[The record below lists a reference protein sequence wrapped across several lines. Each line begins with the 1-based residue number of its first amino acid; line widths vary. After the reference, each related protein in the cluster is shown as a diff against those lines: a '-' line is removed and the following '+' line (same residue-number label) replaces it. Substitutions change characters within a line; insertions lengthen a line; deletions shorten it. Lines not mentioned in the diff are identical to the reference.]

1 MGAGDALQ
9 LYRQQSDGCGC
20 DALDST
26 GLTQGLGAQ
35 AQQLLF
41 HFVADARQAV
51 PGCEAIVQQPGESL
65 VVEGSLACDFR
76 PGAFDIAAVAQFS
89 LDPEGDAAIEAGPVD
104 ILVNNAGCNVR
115 KPVGDVTWDDWN
127 TVLDTNLRGTFFMSQ
142 AIGRQMTA
150 RGSGRIITVGS
161 ITSVFGFGGLAPY
174 TASRGGIRQLTMSL
188 ADAFGPQGVTVNCL
202 APGFFRTAQ
211 NDVMY
216 RDEEWVGSIVART
229 PLRRPGQPGD
239 LDGVVVFLASDA
251 SGYIT
256 GQTLLVDGGYT
267 TGSTRMVPGKTD

>member
-1 MGAGDALQ
+1 MSGSPPDLSLFSLAGRTAVVTGASRGLGLQMAKALAGAGADLVITARSADSLAGPRAELEALGRRVTA
-9 LYRQQSDGCGC
+9 L
-20 DALDST
+20 ALD
-26 GLTQGLGAQ
+26 LTS
-35 AQQLLF
+35 
-41 HFVADARQAV
+41 
-51 PGCEAIVQQPGESL
+51 EASI
-65 VVEGSLACDFR
+65 R
-76 PGAFDIAAVAQFS
+76 AAA
-89 LDPEGDAAIEAGPVD
+89 DAAIEAGPVD

-115 KPVGDVTWDDWN
+115 KPAADVTWNDWN

-150 RGSGRIITVGS
+150 RGCGRIITVGS

-251 SGYIT
+251 SGFIT

-267 TGSTRMVPGKTD
+267 TGSTRMVPGKND

>member
-1 MGAGDALQ
+1 MSGSPPDLSLFSLAGRTAVVTGASRGLGLQMAKALAGAGADLVITARSADSLAGPRAELEALGRRVTA
-9 LYRQQSDGCGC
+9 L
-20 DALDST
+20 ALD
-26 GLTQGLGAQ
+26 LTS
-35 AQQLLF
+35 
-41 HFVADARQAV
+41 
-51 PGCEAIVQQPGESL
+51 EASI
-65 VVEGSLACDFR
+65 R
-76 PGAFDIAAVAQFS
+76 AAA
-89 LDPEGDAAIEAGPVD
+89 DAAIEAGPVD

-115 KPVGDVTWDDWN
+115 KPVADVTWNDWN

-150 RGSGRIITVGS
+150 RGCGRIITVGS

-251 SGYIT
+251 SGFIT